1 MTDPELP
8 ADPRVENALLRVAL
22 SATARA
28 LKSYFD
34 APHVELDDDGV
45 PKLEVIVPEDT
56 REKASDALA
65 KAQKLLQESEKGIV
79 R

>member
-1 MTDPELP
+1 MTDPELLT
-8 ADPRVENALLRVAL
+8 DPRVENALLRAAL

-28 LKSYFD
+28 LKSYYD
-34 APHVELDDDGV
+34 APHFEVDDDGV

-65 KAQKLLQESEKGIV
+65 RSQKFLQESEKGIV